1 MTGPFAEEED
11 AGFSAGQKAV
21 GESGGGWSHSQ
32 AVLVSELART
42 SQAGRGERLG
52 PRPLAAICS
61 FTHRLGLPLLVR
73 QQNSCH

>member
-1 MTGPFAEEED
+1 M
-11 AGFSAGQKAV
+11 
-21 GESGGGWSHSQ
+21 GESGGGRCHSQ
-32 AVLVSELART
+32 AVLVGELART

-73 QQNSCH
+73 QQNSCPLTRETVGMAQNKGGLW